1 MLEKLRKKFI
11 ALIMACIALV
21 LAVAFSAICILTYSQ
36 DLAGVNTLM
45 QERLNHAISSAS
57 HFDNPAAAGIHANVN
72 SRADEPESG
81 IIGAQ
86 PPFIGGGEFT
96 STQLTPVVVYEVDE
110 KGATITPSSSSTALI
125 ADEYLENAINDALS
139 ATEDFGHL
147 SGSELLYSK
156 RYVKDVV
163 YVAFA
168 DGASVG
174 GWKKLALTLLGV
186 GLVALAGFLA
196 ISIRFSRWA
205 LAPVE
210 RAWDQQRQF
219 IADASHELKTPL
231 TVILANSAILK
242 AHPEASVE
250 SQHQWIDSTQTE
262 ATHMQNLVNDM
273 LELAQLDGEK
283 RSAEKIDPFDLSD
296 AVEGEALQFE
306 SVAFER
312 GVVIEENIASEVFVR
327 GDAERI
333 RRLVRTLLD
342 NACKYSNEGSTIK
355 VNLEK
360 VSSQARMSVS
370 SKGAVIAEADLDR
383 IFDRFYRADEARA
396 RETGGYGL
404 GLAIARD
411 IARDHGGDIFASCNA
426 EGVTTFT
433 LTLPLHNS

>member
-11 ALIMACIALV
+11 ALIMTCVALV
-21 LAVAFSAICILTYSQ
+21 LTAAFSAICFLTYSQ
-36 DLAGVNTLM
+36 DLTGVDALM
-45 QERLNHAISSAS
+45 QERLSHAVKSKA
-57 HFDNPAAAGIHANVN
+57 HFDESPAADDVADMDG
-72 SRADEPESG
+72 RADKPEPDEMG
-81 IIGAQ
+81 PQ

-96 STQLTPVVVYEVDE
+96 PTQLTPVVVYEVDE
-110 KGATITPSSSSTALI
+110 EGATVTPSSSSTALI
-125 ADEYLENAINDALS
+125 ADEYLDKAIDDALS

-147 SGSELLYSK
+147 SDSELLYSK

-168 DGASVG
+168 DEASIG

-186 GLVALAGFLA
+186 GLVVLAGFWV
-196 ISIRFSRWA
+196 IGIRFSRWA

-210 RAWDQQRQF
+210 RAWEQQRRF

-242 AHPEASVE
+242 SHPEASVE
-250 SQHQWIDSTQTE
+250 SQRQWIDSTQTE

-283 RSAEKIDPFDLSD
+283 RSTEKRDPFDLSD
-296 AVEGEALQFE
+296 AVEGEVLQFE

-312 GVVIEENIASEVFVR
+312 GVVIEENIAGEVFVR

-342 NACKYSNEGSTIK
+342 NACKYSDEGSTIK
-355 VNLEK
+355 ISLEK
-360 VSSQARMSVS
+360 LSAQACMAVS
-370 SKGAVIAEADLDR
+370 SKGAAIAEANLDR
-383 IFDRFYRADEARA
+383 IFDRFYRADEARS

-433 LTLPLHNS
+433 LTLPLHNG